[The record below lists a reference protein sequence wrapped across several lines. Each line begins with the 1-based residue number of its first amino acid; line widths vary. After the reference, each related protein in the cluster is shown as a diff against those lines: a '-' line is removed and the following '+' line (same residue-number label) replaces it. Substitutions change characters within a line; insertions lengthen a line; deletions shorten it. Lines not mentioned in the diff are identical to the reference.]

1 MREQRFFHARDEHH
15 VELQAFRRVHRH
27 KRDGRIV
34 FGHGIQIGAQA
45 NPLDKVGQRIGRK
58 LAHACEVLA
67 FGQLGLFFLGILV
80 RLHVFLDN
88 RQELLDVLD
97 APARFVGVL
106 VFERSNETRF
116 LDNRLDHL
124 AQISAIAAAL
134 LDKRDEAAERRA
146 RAHLQVLVGDAQL
159 SRQHK
164 RHVRHCC
171 GLVDIIDGGFA
182 DASTRRVD
190 DALGRNIVVR
200 IHEQR
205 KVCHNVANF
214 SAIEESRAAD
224 DFVWHAGAQHHVFE
238 RTRLGIRAVEHSH
251 LVIREAFGSTLVDFA
266 SNPTALVALIRCHV
280 HVNLVAIGLGSA
292 QRFVFAMLVMAY
304 HGICRVQDVAR

>member
-1 MREQRFFHARDEHH
+1 M
-15 VELQAFRRVHRH
+15 HRH

-67 FGQLGLFFLGILV
+67 FRQLWLFFLGILV

-88 RQELLDVLD
+88 RQEFLDVLD
-97 APARFVGVL
+97 ATARLIGIL
-106 VFERSNETRF
+106 VFECGNESRF
-116 LDNRLDHL
+116 LDNRLNHL

-134 LDKRDEAAERRA
+134 LDKRDEAAECRA
-146 RAHLQVLVGDAQL
+146 CAHLQVLVGDAQL

-164 RHVRHCC
+164 RHVRH
-171 GLVDIIDGGFA
+171 GRRLVDIIDGGFA
-182 DASTRRVD
+182 DASARRVD

-205 KVCHNVANF
+205 EVCHNIANF

-224 DFVWHAGAQHHVFE
+224 NLVGYASAQHHIFE
-238 RTRLGIRAVEHSH
+238 RTRLSVCAVEHSH

-266 SNPTALVALIRCHV
+266 SNPTTLVALIRCHV

-292 QRFVFAMLVMAY
+292 QRFVFAMLVMAH